1 MAFFR
6 EKRLCLVEDMLKD
19 SVYIASLSEQIN
31 TAMTEATAAHQKVN
45 GAFDLI
51 LMIDYQTR

>member
-1 MAFFR
+1 M
-6 EKRLCLVEDMLKD
+6 EDMLKD
-19 SVYIASLSEQIN
+19 SVNIASLSEQIN